1 MDFGKL
7 PNVDKVDFSLLPEPE
22 RNQSVLAAAALMPQ
36 PPGIYVGPTGYN
48 MKQWVGKWYP
58 FGAREKDFLKYF
70 GQQFNT
76 IEFNTTHYKMP
87 DTGSMERWI
96 TEVPGDFKYCPK
108 IPQSISHSRDL
119 GLSGWE
125 VREFCRII
133 SGLGERLGY
142 CFMQLPP
149 HFGPR
154 ELPLLD
160 RFLSA
165 TAQLIPLAVEVRHP
179 VFFQSGPESRYYF
192 DLLKQYRAVA
202 VITDVAGRR
211 DVCHMVLTHP
221 VVLIRFVGNG
231 LHATDYTRVK
241 AWAERLKYWFDHG
254 LQKAYFF
261 AHEPDN
267 RLAPELSRYC
277 VETFQQTIPGIPLR
291 GPAEVPGQQ
300 GSLF

>member
-7 PNVDKVDFSLLPEPE
+7 PCVDKVNFSFPPEPE
-22 RNQSVLAAAALMPQ
+22 RNHAVLAAANDTPL

-58 FGAREKDFLKYF
+58 FGAREKDFLKYY

-87 DTGSMERWI
+87 DAASIERWT
-96 TEVPGDFKYCPK
+96 TEAPADFRYCPK

-119 GLSGWE
+119 GLSGRE
-125 VREFCRII
+125 PFEFCRVI

-160 RFLSA
+160 RFLSQ
-165 TAQLIPLAVEVRHP
+165 TAHQIPMALEARHP
-179 VFFQSGPESRYYF
+179 VFFQSGPESKYYF
-192 DLLKQYRAVA
+192 DLLRQYQAVA

-231 LHATDYTRVK
+231 LHPTDYTRVK
-241 AWAERLKYWFDHG
+241 AWSERLKYWFDQG
-254 LQKAYFF
+254 LKQVYFF

-267 RLAPELSRYC
+267 LLAPELSLFC
-277 VETFQQTIPGIPLR
+277 VETFRKAIPGIPLR
-291 GPAEVPGQQ
+291 GPTEVPGRQ